1 MQIKLQN
8 GMLEEPVE
16 FFPVGTA
23 GVATPFLTDQPLV
36 LSSGLLVAASDNPAS
51 IIGFAKCPNT
61 ADVLPPMVED
71 PTNCAGNA
79 QYCPVSEAYPGIT
92 YRIANS
98 TQTSAAIPVIGSL
111 HALHIA
117 SGVCT
122 LDSVDAIGSPNKIA
136 TVIAV
141 DTDVFTTPSSTTTVY
156 YSWVTLLPAACTLP

>member
-1 MQIKLQN
+1 
-8 GMLEEPVE
+8 MLEEPVE
-16 FFPVGTA
+16 FFPVGSA
-23 GVATPFLTDQPLV
+23 GVTTPFLTDQPLI
-36 LSSGLLVAASDNPAS
+36 LTSGLLVAASDNPAS
-51 IIGFAKCPNT
+51 IIGFAKCPNSN
-61 ADVLPPMVED
+61 DVLPPMVED
-71 PTNCAGNA
+71 PTNNSTNT

-92 YRIANS
+92 YRIANT
-98 TQTSAAIPVIGSL
+98 TQTSGAVPVIGSL

-122 LDSVDAIGSPNKIA
+122 LDSADAIGGPNKIA